1 MCSKISLLAGAALA
15 AISLST
21 ASAQYYYPYQGYGPG
36 NGPGC
41 GPPGVYG
48 CGGAPYQGRDRGPA
62 GTYGWQGYRPYAG
75 PGNGPPADAYVYQ
88 PPRRYYYPY

>member
-15 AISLST
+15 VMFLSP
-21 ASAQYYYPYQGYGPG
+21 ASAQYYGNSYYG

-48 CGGAPYQGRDRGPA
+48 CGVPYQGRDHGPP
-62 GTYGWQGYRPYAG
+62 GYYGWRGVRPYAG
-75 PGNGPPADAYVYQ
+75 PGNGPPGSSYGYYRS
-88 PPRRYYYPY
+88 RRYSED

>member
-15 AISLST
+15 AISLSPV
-21 ASAQYYYPYQGYGPG
+21 SAQYYYGPG

-48 CGGAPYQGRDRGPA
+48 CGAPYQGRDRGPA
-62 GTYGWQGYRPYAG
+62 GYYGWRGYRPYAG
-75 PGNGPPADAYVYQ
+75 PGNGPPADAYGYYR
-88 PPRRYYYPY
+88 PRRHYYSY

>member
-15 AISLST
+15 AISLSP
-21 ASAQYYYPYQGYGPG
+21 ASAQYYYPYQGQGY
-36 NGPGC
+36 GPGC

-75 PGNGPPADAYVYQ
+75 PGNGPPADAYGYRA
-88 PPRRYYYPY
+88 PRQYYYPY